1 MAKANAE
8 LGVEFVIPA
17 FMALSNCRIQ
27 NIGIQNVTSKQIWHA
42 STTIAMACFM
52 QMKNGGDRN
61 RSSDR
66 WAGSSSILILNT
78 LVTAPR
84 GGGGVAI
91 YKHTLPSMLL
101 FVFSH
106 CKQTKCIIFMFVRI
120 TLAIGTLMCT
130 LN

>member
-84 GGGGVAI
+84 GGGGGL
-91 YKHTLPSMLL
+91 LPSTSIHSPPCCSLY
-101 FVFSH
+101 FRIVN
-106 CKQTKCIIFMFVRI
+106 KQNALYLCLYV
-120 TLAIGTLMCT
+120 
-130 LN
+130 